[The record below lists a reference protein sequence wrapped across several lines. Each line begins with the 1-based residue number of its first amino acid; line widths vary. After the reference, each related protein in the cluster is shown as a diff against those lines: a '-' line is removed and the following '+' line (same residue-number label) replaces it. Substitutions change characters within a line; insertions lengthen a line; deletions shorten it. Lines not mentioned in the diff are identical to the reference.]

1 MEPRASVNRNHVAS
15 EPNGDHG
22 TDSASSLAS
31 FTWVFIKDDPS
42 IFLTHKLWVKSI
54 FWVRNSDIGHFK
66 MERKT
71 RYEYDSL
78 FSSHGGQAEILFGL
92 NYSPLTGKLPHKYY
106 TGTKHYLRTIIG
118 WTVEG
123 ITLQKSHNTKGT
135 WYFCNIDFTWWQLQ
149 GKMISPQSH
158 PDLTPTTN
166 LVRIS
171 P

>member
-1 MEPRASVNRNHVAS
+1 MSQP
-15 EPNGDHG
+15 
-22 TDSASSLAS
+22 
-31 FTWVFIKDDPS
+31 
-42 IFLTHKLWVKSI
+42 
-54 FWVRNSDIGHFK
+54 SDIGQLK
-66 MERKT
+66 LKRKT

-158 PDLTPTTN
+158 LYLQPCPYFTLIPLVPNFTLDVLISLRAIFLLSKISLWPYFTP
-166 LVRIS
+166 IS
-171 P
+171 SDF

>member
-1 MEPRASVNRNHVAS
+1 MSKP
-15 EPNGDHG
+15 
-22 TDSASSLAS
+22 
-31 FTWVFIKDDPS
+31 
-42 IFLTHKLWVKSI
+42 
-54 FWVRNSDIGHFK
+54 SDIGQFK
-66 MERKT
+66 LKRT
-71 RYEYDSL
+71 NCYEYDSL

-149 GKMISPQSH
+149 GKVISPQSH
-158 PDLTPTTN
+158 PTRTPTLPYLTLIHPVPN
-166 LVRIS
+166 FTLDVLIS
-171 P
+171 PQALLLLTEFSLWPYFTPISPHF